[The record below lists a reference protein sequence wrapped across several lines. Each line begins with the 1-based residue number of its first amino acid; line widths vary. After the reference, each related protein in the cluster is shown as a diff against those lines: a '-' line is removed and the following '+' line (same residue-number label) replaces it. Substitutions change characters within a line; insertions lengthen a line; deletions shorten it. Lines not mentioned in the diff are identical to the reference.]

1 MINNLPFQVIL
12 YLLFSLLDLVEECV
26 WVNHWP
32 GERFHAVETSISA
45 HSNIRMEMV
54 LLLSTLIQRF
64 VLSVPE
70 GCKLPSGQLSGDG
83 LLRQPEQYRLALNR
97 RTEVLD
103 DFGNPCSPVES
114 RELCPKLTQTTASTF
129 CRNTTKWARS
139 IWGHFFPALNTQ
151 KQFLDCEN
159 CLLLNIE

>member
-12 YLLFSLLDLVEECV
+12 YLLFSLLALVEEYV
-26 WVNHWP
+26 WVNNWP

-70 GCKLPSGQLSGDG
+70 GCKLPSGQLSGNA
-83 LLRQPEQYRLALNR
+83 LLVQPEQYRLVLNR
-97 RTEVLD
+97 RKEVLED
-103 DFGNPCSPVES
+103 AGHPCSPES
-114 RELCPKLTQTTASTF
+114 AELYPKLTQMTPSSL
-129 CRNTTKWARS
+129 CRKISRHEKS
-139 IWGHFFPALNTQ
+139 I
-151 KQFLDCEN
+151 
-159 CLLLNIE
+159 